1 MTRKRSFF
9 LLLPLYLLVFF
20 LIVGPMIYIV
30 FLSFMTRNQGF
41 GVDMI
46 FTLQNYATV
55 FSPFYLTVFYQ
66 SFKLAF
72 ISSIFIILLGY
83 PFGYM
88 MAKLKHK
95 HKKVMMFLLMLPFWT
110 SGLIRLYGWVITFR
124 SNGILDHIL
133 MTLKLTDEPLKLLY
147 SYPSVVFGMVYAL
160 LPFMILSVY
169 ASVEKMNWSLV
180 EAAKDLGASKLR
192 AFWDIT
198 FKTTISG
205 LLSGIVL
212 TFIPSMGLFFI
223 AEILGGNKII
233 LVGNV
238 IQDLLSRGSNQPLAA
253 AISVVLMLL
262 TALTLVL
269 YRLVSR
275 TKKLEL
281 V

>member
-1 MTRKRSFF
+1 MTKKRSLW

-20 LIVGPMIYIV
+20 LIVGPMIYII
-30 FLSFMTRNQGF
+30 FLSFMTQSQSF

-46 FTLQNYATV
+46 FTLKNYADI

-66 SFKLAF
+66 SFQLAL
-72 ISSIFIILLGY
+72 ISVLVIILLGY

-88 MAKLKHK
+88 MARLKRK
-95 HKKVMMFLLMLPFWT
+95 HKKVMLFLLMLPFWT

-124 SNGILDHIL
+124 SNGILDQIL
-133 MTLKLTDEPLKLLY
+133 MTLHLTDEPLKLLY
-147 SYPSVVFGMVYAL
+147 SYPSVVLGMVYAL

-169 ASVEKMNWSLV
+169 SSVEKMNWSLV
-180 EAAKDLGASKLR
+180 EAAKDLGASRLR

-223 AEILGGNKII
+223 AEILGGNKIV

-262 TALTLVL
+262 TGLTLVL

>member
-1 MTRKRSFF
+1 MTKKRSLL

-20 LIVGPMIYIV
+20 LIVGPMIYII
-30 FLSFMTRNQGF
+30 FLSFLTQNQSF
-41 GVDMI
+41 GVDII
-46 FTLQNYATV
+46 FTLKNYAAIL
-55 FSPFYLTVFYQ
+55 SPFYLTVFYQ
-66 SFKLAF
+66 SFQLAF
-72 ISSIFIILLGY
+72 ISVLLIILLGY

-88 MAKLKHK
+88 MAKLKQK
-95 HKKVMMFLLMLPFWT
+95 HKKVILFLLMLPFWT

-124 SNGILDHIL
+124 SNGVLDQIL
-133 MTLKLTDEPLKLLY
+133 MTLHLTDEPLKLLY
-147 SYPSVVFGMVYAL
+147 SYPSVVLGMVYAL

-169 ASVEKMNWSLV
+169 SSVEKMNWSLV
-180 EAAKDLGASKLR
+180 EAAKDLGASRWR

-205 LLSGIVL
+205 LLSGVVL

-262 TALTLVL
+262 TGLTLLL

-281 V
+281 A